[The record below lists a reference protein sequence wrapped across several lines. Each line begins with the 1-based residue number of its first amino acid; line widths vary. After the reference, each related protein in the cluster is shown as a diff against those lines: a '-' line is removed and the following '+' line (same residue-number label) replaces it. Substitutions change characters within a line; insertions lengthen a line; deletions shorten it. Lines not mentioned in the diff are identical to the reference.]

1 MLTIGRILR
10 NTIVFLVF
18 ATCSALGASS
28 EGKLTVTATVVTS
41 VSLVT
46 DADGTQRILIANAP
60 DPADNVST
68 LVFSSYAF
76 SDPASTNPST
86 NPKTSKMEGAA
97 TSQRVID
104 PSRKPIRRGSAISY
118 RRSVQRRE
126 D

>member
-18 ATCSALGASS
+18 GACSALGASS
-28 EGKLTVTATVVTS
+28 EGRLTVTATVVTS

-76 SDPASTNPST
+76 SDPASTNP
-86 NPKTSKMEGAA
+86 KIEGAA

-104 PSRKPIRRGSAISY
+104 PSRKLIRRGSTISY